1 MLSFSYVPTGPRAE
15 SHLKPS
21 IIVHG
26 GAGSGR
32 YVKDDK
38 RYGGL
43 EEAVEAGLSAMKK
56 GSGLDGVV
64 AAVRSMEDSGL
75 FNCGRGAYLTAEG
88 KVELDA
94 AVMSGEGLAGAG
106 VGNVTSTHTPVTLAR
121 WVMENTRH
129 VLVVG
134 NRTRDYVR
142 LAGLEVE
149 ELTPSK
155 RVAARFEALRREAK
169 YSEPLRTVRRFEAG
183 DTVGAVA
190 LGSDGVPAAA
200 VSTGGTWMKLPGRVG
215 DSAILGAGLFADSGL
230 GASCATGTGEEII
243 RVGLCMKACEFMG
256 ADDAQRAA
264 VRAIE
269 QITKVRGKGTAGI
282 VTVDLKGGGG
292 GAFNT
297 EAMGR
302 AWFDPQKGRVVA
314 AVGPDP

>member
-1 MLSFSYVPTGPRAE
+1 MR
-15 SHLKPS
+15 
-21 IIVHG
+21 
-26 GAGSGR
+26 SGT
-32 YVKDDK
+32 
-38 RYGGL
+38 
-43 EEAVEAGLSAMKK
+43 
-56 GSGLDGVV
+56 GLDGAA
-64 AAVRSMEDSGL
+64 AAVRFMEESGL
-75 FNCGRGAYLTAEG
+75 FNCGKGAYLTAEG

-134 NRTRDYVR
+134 DRTRDYAR

-149 ELTPSK
+149 ELVPAR
-155 RVAARFEALRREAK
+155 RVAARFEALKREGK
-169 YSEPLRTVRRFEAG
+169 YSEPLRTVRRLETG

-215 DSAILGAGLFADSGL
+215 DSAILGAGLFADSTL

-243 RVGLCMKACEFMG
+243 RVGLCLRACEFMRRE
-256 ADDAQRAA
+256 DAKRSAA
-264 VRAIE
+264 RAIGH
-269 QITKVRGKGTAGI
+269 ITKVRGKGTAGI
-282 VTVDLKGGGG
+282 ITVDLKGRVGA
-292 GAFNT
+292 AFNT

-302 AWFDPQKGRVVA
+302 AWFDHQKGRVVA

>member
-1 MLSFSYVPTGPRAE
+1 MRS
-15 SHLKPS
+15 
-21 IIVHG
+21 
-26 GAGSGR
+26 
-32 YVKDDK
+32 
-38 RYGGL
+38 
-43 EEAVEAGLSAMKK
+43 
-56 GSGLDGVV
+56 GSGLDGAV
-64 AAVRSMEDSGL
+64 AAVSFMEESGL

-134 NRTRDYVR
+134 DRTRDYVR

-149 ELTPSK
+149 ELAPSK

-190 LGSDGVPAAA
+190 IGSDGVPAAA

-243 RVGLCMKACEFMG
+243 RVGLCLKACEFMG
-256 ADDAQRAA
+256 ADGAQRSAA
-264 VRAIE
+264 RAIGH
-269 QITKVRGKGTAGI
+269 ITKVRGKGTAGI
-282 VTVDLKGGGG
+282 ITVDLKGRVGA
-292 GAFNT
+292 AFNT
-297 EAMGR
+297 GAMGR